1 MLLLVGKC
9 EKVDLKV
16 LEMNSSVPEA
26 AIAPLSLQVLPD
38 ESGCLA
44 PGFSF
49 YRVYN

>member
-9 EKVDLKV
+9 KKIDLKV
-16 LEMNSSVPEA
+16 LEMNSSVPVV

-44 PGFSF
+44 PGFPF
-49 YRVYN
+49 YLV